1 MSDYTKDSKRNGEN
15 TSSENLELF
24 KRALS
29 EVMNE
34 KVREIEKEIENIEVP
49 PPSNRHKMRMNSM
62 FCELTDGTFIPYT
75 EVDNL

>member
-29 EVMNE
+29 EAL
-34 KVREIEKEIENIEVP
+34 EIRFSQIEEEIENTEI
-49 PPSNRHKMRMNSM
+49 PPSIKGHIDK
-62 FCELTDGTFIPYT
+62 
-75 EVDNL
+75 